1 MIELRTAGYNYIDH
15 DIFGGGLS
23 SAQGF
28 SGFLILS
35 ETNKFRQFLY
45 VKNKKDNL

>member
-1 MIELRTAGYNYIDH
+1 MELRTVEQNYIVF